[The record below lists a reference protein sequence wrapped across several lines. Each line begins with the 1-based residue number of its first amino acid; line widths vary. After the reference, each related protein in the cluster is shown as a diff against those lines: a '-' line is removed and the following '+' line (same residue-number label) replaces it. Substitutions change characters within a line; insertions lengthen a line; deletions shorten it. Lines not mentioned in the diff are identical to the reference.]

1 MAADDTPGPRKQPRF
16 KGTGAP
22 STAADLN
29 IVGDY
34 AALVGNRKV
43 GTTDERNT
51 ATTNGEVW
59 PGLLWRDTTLKTEFI
74 YVDGATG
81 WVVYLEDTGWSAL
94 ALQNGWSNFSN
105 GAYQTMQHRR
115 LNRVVAVEG
124 TMQGGDG
131 APGKLLFVLP
141 AGSRPLK
148 YIVVTVWSNGQARPI
163 EIAPN
168 GNVVVGDTQLSSART
183 DIAFTFLAD
192 Q

>member
-1 MAADDTPGPRKQPRF
+1 MAADDTPGPRKQPQF

-22 STAADLN
+22 ATAADLN
-29 IVGDY
+29 IVSNH

-59 PGLLWRDTTLKTEFI
+59 TGLVWRDTTLKTEFI
-74 YVDGATG
+74 YVDNTSG
-81 WVVYLEDTGWSAL
+81 WAVYLEDTGWSAL
-94 ALQNGWSNFSN
+94 ALQNGWTNFSN
-105 GAYQTMQHRR
+105 GAYQTMQTRR
-115 LNRVVAVEG
+115 VNRLVEVDGSMQSG
-124 TMQGGDG
+124 T
-131 APGKLLFVLP
+131 ANPGTLLFTLP

-148 YIVVTVWSNGQARPI
+148 YIVRTIWSNGQARPL

-168 GNVVVGDTQLSSART
+168 GNVVVGDTSLSPART
-183 DIAFTFLAD
+183 DVGFQFLAD